1 MPTYAEALKY
11 LGIDYAENDAVIK
24 YNVERALKTAE
35 QTVRGAVGRDVF
47 ETLTGDSRLSELVLI
62 FTDDLYTN
70 RGVSAKVSG
79 ATRRL
84 VGDMC
89 EQLRQEYA
97 IKKEEAVE

>member
-11 LGIDYAENDAVIK
+11 LGIDYAENDEVIK

-35 QTVRGAVGRDVF
+35 LTVRGAVGRDVF

-97 IKKEEAVE
+97 IKKEGAVE

>member
-11 LGIDYAENDAVIK
+11 LGIDYAEDDEVVR
-24 YNVERALKTAE
+24 YNVERALKTAG

-47 ETLTGDSRLSELVLI
+47 EVLSGDSRLTELVLI

-70 RGVSAKVSG
+70 RGVSAKVSN

-84 VGDMC
+84 VGDMT
-89 EQLRQEYA
+89 EQLRQELA
-97 IKKEEAVE
+97 IAKEEAAQ